1 MIQPRPPACAAGGK
15 WFTKGLVVV
24 DDVAYFGAAPKQEQA
39 YDRNFAA
46 AELVAF
52 HLGERR

>member
-1 MIQPRPPACAAGGK
+1 MAAGGT

-52 HLGERR
+52 HLGERRL

>member
-1 MIQPRPPACAAGGK
+1 M
-15 WFTKGLVVV
+15 VV

-52 HLGERR
+52 HLGEGR